1 MNAGDIARN
10 PLGGALIRYTPHFAA
25 YAARLLADRLF
36 PAGAPATKRVE
47 ENFASVFP
55 ERTPA
60 QIRTLARKYRRSMF
74 EYALEQM
81 HLDLLPQKELVRY
94 CTEQVELVG
103 GDHFQAALER
113 PEPIVVFAPHYGN
126 FAVVS
131 LRIAIEA
138 RGKKNV
144 HFFFNPPEKN
154 AYSPRIQRLFQ
165 VLDHGVEAIMN
176 DRAGVVKASRALD
189 RGELVGIM
197 PDVAEFDPRALF
209 VPFFRRL
216 AVAMGGT
223 AHLALRS
230 NATVLPMYAW
240 RVAAGRFVME
250 VCPPLPLV
258 RHESMEESVYATTAA
273 IFRNMEE
280 MITARPE
287 HWMYWDTFATRVFNG
302 VTLPTSAAGW
312 REQLTALQKIFAAG
326 DSELGTFLQQLAIR
340 MEGQQT

>member
-1 MNAGDIARN
+1 MSAADLARH
-10 PLGGALIRYTPHFAA
+10 PLGRALIRHTPHFAA
-25 YAARLLADRLF
+25 YAARLLADLLF
-36 PAGAPATKRVE
+36 PAGSPATKRVE
-47 ENFASVFP
+47 ESFASVFP

-60 QIRTLARKYRRSMF
+60 QARALARAYRRSMF

-81 HLDLLPQKELVRY
+81 HLDLLPHGKLVRY
-94 CTEQVELVG
+94 CTERVELVG
-103 GDHFQAALER
+103 GEHFHAALDR

-154 AYSPRIQRLFQ
+154 AYSPRIQRLFRI
-165 VLDHGVEAIMN
+165 LDHGVEAIMN

-189 RGELVGIM
+189 RGALVGIM
-197 PDVAEFDPRALF
+197 PDVAEFDSRALF

-258 RHESMEESVYATTAA
+258 RLDSMEESVYATTAA

-280 MITARPE
+280 MIARRPE
-287 HWMYWDTFATRVFNG
+287 HWMYWDTFPTRVFGG
-302 VTLPTSAAGW
+302 VTLPVSPAGW
-312 REQLTALQKIFAAG
+312 RDQLAALRKIFVAG
-326 DSELGTFLQQLAIR
+326 DSELGTFLEQLANR
-340 MEGQQT
+340 MESLQA